1 MQMRKGERAARD
13 LANVRSERYF
23 ERDHYWYY
31 TTREGVDIGPY
42 DSKSEAVNGC
52 CLYINY
58 LNTTFKVIDSIH
70 QATYII
76 QKRSK

>member
-13 LANVRSERYF
+13 LANVRNERYF
-23 ERDHYWYY
+23 ERDRYWYY

-58 LNTTFKVIDSIH
+58 LNTTDPNITRTLQQFAH
-70 QATYII
+70 HAA
-76 QKRSK
+76 